1 MINSNNGTTP
11 NNCIMF
17 GSLQI
22 NDYLCGQKKTKK
34 DNEANSYSDAPH
46 SFCTQCLW
54 AGTDREADG
63 GSADGPVGKHPAATR

>member
-1 MINSNNGTTP
+1 MITFAGKRKQN
-11 NNCIMF
+11 
-17 GSLQI
+17 
-22 NDYLCGQKKTKK
+22 

-63 GSADGPVGKHPAATR
+63 GGDDGPVGKHPATIG